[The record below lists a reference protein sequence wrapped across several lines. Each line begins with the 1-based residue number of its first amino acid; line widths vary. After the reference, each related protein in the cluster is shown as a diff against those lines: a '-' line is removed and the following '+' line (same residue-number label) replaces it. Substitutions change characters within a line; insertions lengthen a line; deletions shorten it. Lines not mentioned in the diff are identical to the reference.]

1 MMRMELLCL
10 ITLGICVS
18 IVLGHASPEGKL
30 QFVHS
35 PPRRYVKP
43 GATAT
48 FTCNISVLN
57 YNPGDFNWYKIEN
70 ETVKIADTQNTTE
83 NQRLHVVINWK
94 LREAKLHILNVT
106 LNDSGKYSCGLV
118 NASAREQIIG
128 STESELFVDSSPSA
142 VTDKTNHE
150 GLPEGNPDSLKT
162 AIIATSVILA
172 LLLLLAVG
180 SAIIFI
186 WDKQRNNVPQP
197 QQQDLEKPPQDPSVY
212 TVNYGTLEFGA
223 SHPYRKSTELSI
235 SEHVEYA
242 TIMFPQQ
249 TPSMGE
255 KRGRSA

>member
-1 MMRMELLCL
+1 MMRMEHLCL
-10 ITLGICVS
+10 IALGIWVS
-18 IVLGHASPEGKL
+18 IVLGHVSPEGKN
-30 QFVHS
+30 QFVQS
-35 PPRRYVKP
+35 PPRLCVKP
-43 GATAT
+43 GETAT
-48 FTCNISVLN
+48 FTCNISVLS

-70 ETVKIADTQNTTE
+70 EPVKIADIQNTTK

-118 NASAREQIIG
+118 NVSAKEQIIG

-150 GLPEGNPDSLKT
+150 GLPEGNPDSQKT

-186 WDKQRNNVPQP
+186 WNKQGNNVP